1 MSVKKASIGR
11 TLAPRAV
18 DNSRRKIM
26 SRRRHQNG
34 QLVELKNGGWACRYY
49 ERGDGHRQRVQK
61 FLGGRELT
69 RRQANSMMQVVLTTV
84 NQNPTIQPRTT
95 TTFRVFAEQ
104 WLTDC
109 ENRKQRPIKTAV
121 SRGWENILDNHLLPL
136 LGDVPLA
143 DCGNRALRSVVEQ
156 MSKKKLSPSSI
167 QNILLVAK
175 MVRSSAKD
183 DDGNELFPIKWNGK
197 FIDAPV
203 VDKRK
208 QRRPSFTSEQ
218 VTEIVKAA
226 TGRIQ
231 MIAILLGA
239 TALRAGELLGL
250 EVRHF
255 DGTSVT
261 VNQSAWGT
269 RVQTPKTQNA
279 YRVVDLHPDVST
291 LLKAYLGDRKTGFI
305 FQSSGGRPLSQ
316 TNLLRREFHPVLVG
330 LKIDTCGYHAF
341 RRYRITHLRQS
352 HCPDGLLKFWSGHA
366 DEDMSDHYDQSRED
380 AQYRRDVA
388 KAMGVGFDVPK
399 TLTGKEKL
407 VDLGVRDVALET
419 VETC

>member
-1 MSVKKASIGR
+1 
-11 TLAPRAV
+11 
-18 DNSRRKIM
+18 M

-34 QLVELKNGGWACRYY
+34 QLVELTNGWACRYY
-49 ERGDGHRQRVQK
+49 ERGDGRRQRVQK

-69 RRQANSMMQVVLTTV
+69 RRQANSMMQVVLTAV
-84 NQNPTIQPRTT
+84 NQNPTIQPRTA
-95 TTFRVFAEQ
+95 TTFGVFAEL

-109 ENRKQRPIKTAV
+109 EQRKQKPIKTSV
-121 SRGWENILDNHLLPL
+121 SRGWQNILDNHLLPL

-156 MSKKKLSPSSI
+156 MAKKKLSPSSI

-208 QRRPSFTSEQ
+208 QHKPSFTGQQ
-218 VTEIVKAA
+218 VSEIVQAA
-226 TGRIQ
+226 RGRMQ
-231 MIAILLGA
+231 MVAILLAASG
-239 TALRAGELLGL
+239 LRAGELLGL

-255 DGTSVT
+255 DGTSIT

-279 YRVVDLHPDVST
+279 YRVVDLPADVSA
-291 LLKAYLGDRKTGFI
+291 LLKTYLGDRKSGFI
-305 FQSSGGRPLSQ
+305 FQSSSGRPLSQ
-316 TNLLRREFHPVLVG
+316 TNLLRREFHPLLIG
-330 LKIDTCGYHAF
+330 LGIATCGFHAF
-341 RRYRITHLRQS
+341 RRFRITHLRQS
-352 HCPDGLLKFWSGHA
+352 RCPAGLLKFWSGHA
-366 DEDMSDHYDQSRED
+366 DEDMTDHYDRSRED
-380 AQYRRDVA
+380 AVYRRDVA
-388 KAMGVGFDVPK
+388 KAMGCGFTLPI
-399 TLTGKEKL
+399 TLTRKEKL
-407 VDLGVRDVALET
+407 VDSGIRDVALET
-419 VETC
+419 VKAC